1 MAIVFYNIF
10 LLLYRAAVLISSL
23 WNKKA
28 RLWLVG
34 RRNIFDHLSSELRTN
49 SLKIT
54 WFHCSS
60 LGEFEQG
67 RPVIEKLKARYPDT
81 KILLTFFS
89 PSGYEIR
96 KNYNGA
102 DWVFYLPPDSKI
114 NAKKFFEIVNPCL
127 VVFVKYD
134 FWYYFLAACKER
146 KIPLLMIS
154 AIFRKDQTFFHWYGS
169 HHRKML
175 KSFTHLFV
183 QDEESKDLLLLL
195 KINNVTVAGDTRFD
209 RVAEIIEK
217 FQPINEIEKFCGNS
231 KVLVAGSTWPA
242 DEKIIKPI
250 SDLFP
255 ELKVIIAPHEIH
267 KEQLNDLKNLFP
279 DSVLLSEL
287 LQKTSARQ
295 TKNAGLQTFNC
306 LIIDNIGMLS
316 KLYSYAT
323 IAYIGGG
330 FDKGIHNV
338 LEAAVYGKP
347 VIFGPRYEKYQEAID
362 LKKNGAGYNINNK
375 DELEKLVCLLLNDQ
389 KVYTTSCESA
399 GTYVQNNKGATD
411 IILNYIQE
419 NRLLTN

>member
-1 MAIVFYNIF
+1 MTIVLYNIF
-10 LLLYRAAVLISSL
+10 LSLFRAGIFISSL

-28 RLWLVG
+28 RLWLAG

-49 SLKIT
+49 KSKIA

-67 RPVIEKLKARYPDT
+67 RPVIEKFKVRYPDT

-96 KNYNGA
+96 KNYDGV
-102 DWVFYLPPDSKI
+102 DWVFYLPLDSKI
-114 NAKKFFEIVNPCL
+114 NARNFFKIVNPCL

-134 FWYYFLAACKER
+134 FWYYYLAACNAR

-154 AIFRKDQTFFHWYGS
+154 AIFRKNQPFFHWYGKL
-169 HHRKML
+169 HRKML
-175 KSFTHLFV
+175 KNFTHLFV
-183 QDEESKDLLLLL
+183 QDEESKDLLLQLN
-195 KINNVTVAGDTRFD
+195 INAVSVAGDTRFD
-209 RVAEIIEK
+209 RVAEFIEN
-217 FQPINEIEKFCGNS
+217 FQPITEIEKFCSNS
-231 KVLVAGSTWPA
+231 KVLIAGSTWPA
-242 DEKIIKPI
+242 DEKIIKEI
-250 SDLFP
+250 TTHFP
-255 ELKVIIAPHEIH
+255 ELKVIVAPHEIQ
-267 KEQLNDLKNLFP
+267 KEQLNDIKNLFP

-287 LQKTSARQ
+287 IQKTSTGQ
-295 TKNAGLQTFNC
+295 TTNVELQTFNC
-306 LIIDNIGMLS
+306 LIIDNIGLLS

-338 LEAAVYGKP
+338 LEAAVYSKP

-362 LKKNGAGYNINNK
+362 MIKNGAGYSISNTV
-375 DELEKLVCLLLNDQ
+375 ELQKLVYHLLNDQ
-389 KVYTTSCESA
+389 KEYTLSCESA

-411 IILNYIQE
+411 KILNYVQE
-419 NRLLTN
+419 NLLLTN

>member
-1 MAIVFYNIF
+1 M
-10 LLLYRAAVLISSL
+10 LYRAAVFISSL

-34 RRNIFDHLSSELRTN
+34 RRNIFDRLSSELRTN
-49 SLKIT
+49 NSKIT

-67 RPVIEKLKARYPDT
+67 RPVIEKLKALYPGT

-267 KEQLNDLKNLFP
+267 KVQLNDLKNLFP
-279 DSVLLSEL
+279 DSVLLSQL
-287 LQKTSARQ
+287 FQKTSAGQ
-295 TKNAGLQTFNC
+295 TKNAELQTFNC

-362 LKKNGAGYNINNK
+362 LKKNGAGYSINNK
-375 DELEKLVCLLLNDQ
+375 DELEKLVSRLLNDQ

-399 GTYVQNNKGATD
+399 GAYVQNNKGATD